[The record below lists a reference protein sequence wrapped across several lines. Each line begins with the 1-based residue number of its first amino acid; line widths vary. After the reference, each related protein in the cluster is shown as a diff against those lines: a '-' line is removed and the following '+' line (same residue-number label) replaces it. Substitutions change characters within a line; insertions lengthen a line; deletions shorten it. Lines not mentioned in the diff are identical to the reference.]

1 MVTTPKNRTRTGAAQ
16 QLLQI
21 ANEAASRAECWED
34 IHNAVYGVGGPFSQ
48 LFATPA
54 ERTAFSKTVE
64 YDQIRKLIQSLP
76 GRSGTSNE
84 YNGRILVRVPKS
96 VHAALA
102 HEAEQE
108 GVSLNQLIVAKLS
121 AQLRDVAHV

>member
-1 MVTTPKNRTRTGAAQ
+1 MVTTSKKRTRTGAAQ

-21 ANEAASRAECWED
+21 ANAAASTAECWED

-54 ERTAFSKTVE
+54 ERTAFSKTAE

-108 GVSLNQLIVAKLS
+108 GVSPNQLIVAKLS

>member
-1 MVTTPKNRTRTGAAQ
+1 MATATKKRVRSGAAE

-21 ANEAASRAECWED
+21 AKDAASQANTWED

-48 LFATPA
+48 LFPTPA
-54 ERTAFSKTVE
+54 ERTAFSKTDEHV
-64 YDQIRKLIQSLP
+64 QIRNLIHALP
-76 GRSGTSNE
+76 GRSVTAAD
-84 YNGRILVRVPKS
+84 YNGKILIRVPKS

-108 GVSLNQLIVAKLS
+108 GVSLNQLIVAKLA

>member
-1 MVTTPKNRTRTGAAQ
+1 MSLKRHDAPSAVSAVARRHEFLLDLADRPVKTRRYPKTHPTLRLLHAAQ
-16 QLLQI
+16 IGQLL
-21 ANEAASRAECWED
+21 
-34 IHNAVYGVGGPFSQ
+34 
-48 LFATPA
+48 
-54 ERTAFSKTVE
+54 
-64 YDQIRKLIQSLP
+64 QSLP

-96 VHAALA
+96 VHASLA

>member
-1 MVTTPKNRTRTGAAQ
+1 MVTTPKKRTRTGAAQ

-21 ANEAASRAECWED
+21 AIEAASRAECWED

-54 ERTAFSKTVE
+54 ERTAFSKTAE
-64 YDQIRKLIQSLP
+64 YDQIRTLIQSLP
-76 GRSGTSNE
+76 SRSGTSHE

>member
-1 MVTTPKNRTRTGAAQ
+1 MIQKLETHYDKPRVNYGSGVR
-16 QLLQI
+16 LQ
-21 ANEAASRAECWED
+21 
-34 IHNAVYGVGGPFSQ
+34 
-48 LFATPA
+48 
-54 ERTAFSKTVE
+54 

-108 GVSLNQLIVAKLS
+108 GVSLNQLIVANQILTS
-121 AQLRDVAHV
+121 APLQYEQRMRCVNSVPSWPACRIRDANPFVC

>member
-1 MVTTPKNRTRTGAAQ
+1 M
-16 QLLQI
+16 
-21 ANEAASRAECWED
+21 
-34 IHNAVYGVGGPFSQ
+34 YGVGGPFSQ
-48 LFATPA
+48 LFGTPA
-54 ERTAFSKTVE
+54 ERTAFSKTPE

-84 YNGRILVRVPKS
+84 YNGRILVPVPKS

-121 AQLRDVAHV
+121 AQLRDVAHVS

>member
-1 MVTTPKNRTRTGAAQ
+1 MIQKLETHYDQRRVNYGSGVR
-16 QLLQI
+16 LQ
-21 ANEAASRAECWED
+21 
-34 IHNAVYGVGGPFSQ
+34 
-48 LFATPA
+48 
-54 ERTAFSKTVE
+54 

-108 GVSLNQLIVAKLS
+108 GDTRVTKNDVTLLIDPMSFQYLMGSEIDYQEGLEGSQFVIKNPNAKTS
-121 AQLRDVAHV
+121 CGCRSSFSV

>member
-1 MVTTPKNRTRTGAAQ
+1 MVTTSKKRTRTVAAQ

-21 ANEAASRAECWED
+21 ANEAASTAECWED

-48 LFATPA
+48 
-54 ERTAFSKTVE
+54 
-64 YDQIRKLIQSLP
+64 
-76 GRSGTSNE
+76 
-84 YNGRILVRVPKS
+84 S